1 MSAVQHI
8 QSSFAEG
15 VISPRLE
22 GQVEIPS
29 YKTSVKTLEN
39 FVVLPQ
45 GSIGRRPGT
54 YFALNA
60 ASDTADGSR
69 LVPFYYGQGQSY
81 ILEFYNN
88 AIRVFSNE
96 GRLLKHDDTNPTDVV
111 TTYTTAQIP
120 NLKFTQSADVLYIV
134 HPNHPP
140 RTLSRTI
147 DASSGSRYS
156 DDTLWTLA
164 DISFQDGP
172 YDEINDDENK
182 KLTVTR
188 MTTGE
193 TPVDDYDDV
202 VVGGVGVDT
211 VLNAFVNSSHGLQ
224 AGMKVFFT
232 GTVGNLENSGGTTLS
247 LGSTSAPYFVVNP
260 TATTFQVATASGG
273 TPVETQLTSGSV
285 FTGALSVTK
294 QIMQKN
300 LSKKVTVTASGTDY
314 APFVAGDVGRLIRI
328 NPLAGTEKDS
338 RGGIRWGYIKIT
350 DYVSTTVVKGYAQN
364 DIVLNAATIEH
375 RMSVFNST
383 DGYPETV
390 QIYQQRL
397 CFGGTT
403 KYPST
408 VWLSKSGDF
417 YNFAESELVGAS
429 TGNFDPTGALIL
441 GEQILDDNAMTFTID
456 SDTVDKVTWMAEG
469 KKLAIGTSGG
479 VFNLYGSEN
488 DLTVTPFNFTIL
500 KDSAYPST
508 TAEPVQIGE
517 ILCYVQQNKRKI
529 REFKFEGEAEEFAAL
544 DLTLRAENITY
555 PGIEQVVYQEQPNS
569 LIWGRLSNGK
579 LICLTYNAPLQIYAW
594 STHTIGGS
602 HTSNFTTTH
611 GSNLFNSTG
620 HGLSDTDPITFTTT
634 DTLPAG
640 ITSGQTYYV
649 RDATADTFKISS
661 TSGGDVLS
669 ITSDG
674 TGTHTWVS
682 YGNHAKVESMAV
694 IPHNNRTQ
702 LWMIVKRTIGGSTKR
717 HIEFLEKFYDEQETA
732 QINAH
737 FVDSGLKK
745 YNSSTYTAVSGL
757 DHLEGQSLLVY
768 GDGAVQPNQTVSSGA
783 VTLASSVNTATLG
796 LPYVSEVLTLPM
808 MSGPGGGTF
817 AIGKKR
823 MIRVTA
829 RLFES
834 IGMKF
839 AMENGTYEEV
849 IFREPDD
856 VMGVKVPLFTGD
868 KEMAPISRSFE
879 SQGVSLKCDQPFPLT
894 LLLLAM
900 EYEVNI

>member
-96 GRLLKHDDTNPTDVV
+96 GRLLKHDGTNPTDVV

-120 NLKFTQSADVLYIV
+120 DLKFTQSADVLYIV
-134 HPNHPP
+134 HSAHPP

-156 DDTLWTLA
+156 DDTLWNID
-164 DISFQDGP
+164 DIAFEDGP
-172 YDEINDDENK
+172 YDEINDDDT
-182 KLTVTR
+182 KLLAVTK
-188 MTTGE
+188 TL
-193 TPVDDYDDV
+193 DV
-202 VVGGVGVDT
+202 VKVGGVGVDT
-211 VLNAFVNSSHGLQ
+211 VLDAFVNSSHGLQ
-224 AGMKVFFT
+224 AGMKIVFQPKVT
-232 GTVGNLENSGGTTLS
+232 DPATSEADAVGNLKLS
-247 LGSTSAPYFVVNP
+247 DGSTAFDIGTDVEYFVVNP
-260 TATTFQVATASGG
+260 TATSFQVSQESGG
-273 TPVETQLTSGSV
+273 TPVAIQLASSADKW
-285 FTGALSVTK
+285 TGEGMDVYKKIMKKDLS
-294 QIMQKN
+294 N
-300 LSKKVTVTASGTDY
+300 KVTVTASGTSW
-314 APFVAGDVGRLIRI
+314 ASTGPFVSGDVGRLIRV
-328 NPLAGTEKDS
+328 NPLAGESKDS

-350 DYVSTTVVKGYAQN
+350 DVDDNKTVRGYAQN
-364 DIVLNAATIEH
+364 DIVLDAATIEH

-602 HTSNFTTTH
+602 HT
-611 GSNLFNSTG
+611 
-620 HGLSDTDPITFTTT
+620 
-634 DTLPAG
+634 
-640 ITSGQTYYV
+640 
-649 RDATADTFKISS
+649 DAT
-661 TSGGDVLS
+661 
-669 ITSDG
+669 
-674 TGTHTWVS
+674 

-745 YNSSTYTAVSGL
+745 YNASAYTDVSGL

>member
-22 GQVEIPS
+22 GQIELPS

-39 FVVLPQ
+39 FAVLPQ
-45 GSIGRRPGT
+45 GAIARRPGT

-60 ASDTADGSR
+60 SSDTADGSR

-88 AIRVFSNE
+88 KIRVFSNE
-96 GRLLKHDDTNPTDVV
+96 GRLLKHDGSAPSDVT

-120 NLKFTQSADVLYIV
+120 DLKFTQSADVLYIV
-134 HPNHPP
+134 HSEHPP

-156 DDTLWTLA
+156 DNTLWTIA
-164 DISFQDGP
+164 DIAFEDGP
-172 YDEINDDENK
+172 YDEINDDDTK
-182 KLTVTR
+182 LLTVTK
-188 MTTGE
+188 TLDA
-193 TPVDDYDDV
+193 VK
-202 VVGGVGVDT
+202 VGGVGVDT
-211 VLNAFVNSSHGLQ
+211 VLDAFVNSAHGLQ
-224 AGMKVFFT
+224 AGMKIYFDST
-232 GTVGNLENSGGTTLS
+232 SSGLSVGNLDIDASNTVLPTGTGTL
-247 LGSTSAPYFVVNP
+247 YFVVNP
-260 TATTFQVATASGG
+260 TATTFQISTESGG
-273 TPVETQLTSGSV
+273 TPVAIQLESGTSKW
-285 FTGALSVTK
+285 TGKMDVYKKIMKKDLS
-294 QIMQKN
+294 N
-300 LSKKVTVTASGTDY
+300 KVTVTASGTSW
-314 APFVAGDVGRLIRI
+314 ASTGPFVSGDVGRLIRV
-328 NPLAGTEKDS
+328 NPLAGESKDS

-350 DYVSTTVVKGYAQN
+350 DVDNNKVVRGYAQN
-364 DIVLNAATIEH
+364 DIVLDAATIEH
-375 RMSVFNST
+375 RMSVFSST

-508 TAEPVQIGE
+508 SAEPVQIGE

-529 REFKFEGEAEEFAAL
+529 REFKFEGESEEFSAL

-555 PGIEQVVYQEQPNS
+555 PGIEQIVYQEQPNS
-569 LIWGRLSNGK
+569 LIWGRLTNGK
-579 LICLTYNAPLQIYAW
+579 LVCLTYNSSLQIYAW
-594 STHTIGGS
+594 STHTIGGT
-602 HTSNFTTTH
+602 HT
-611 GSNLFNSTG
+611 
-620 HGLSDTDPITFTTT
+620 
-634 DTLPAG
+634 
-640 ITSGQTYYV
+640 
-649 RDATADTFKISS
+649 DAT
-661 TSGGDVLS
+661 
-669 ITSDG
+669 
-674 TGTHTWVS
+674 
-682 YGNHAKVESMAV
+682 YGNHAKVESFAV

-702 LWMIVKRTIGGSTKR
+702 LWMIVKRTIGGATKR
-717 HIEFLEKFYDEQETA
+717 HIEFMEKFYDSQETV
-732 QINAH
+732 QDNAH

-745 YNSSTYTAVSGL
+745 YHATPFTSVSGL
-757 DHLEGQSLLVY
+757 GHLEGQSLLVY
-768 GDGAVQPNQTVSSGA
+768 GDGAIQDNKTVASGA
-783 VTLASSVNTATLG
+783 VTLASSANTATLG
-796 LPYVSEVLTLPM
+796 LPYESEVLTLPM
-808 MSGPGGGTF
+808 MAGPGGGVF

-839 AMENGTYEEV
+839 AMENGTYEDV
-849 IFREPDD
+849 VFRAPDD
-856 VMGVKVPLFTGD
+856 EMGNAVPLYTGD

>member
-22 GQVEIPS
+22 GQIELPS

-96 GRLLKHDDTNPTDVV
+96 GRLLKHDGSNPTDVV

-120 NLKFTQSADVLYIV
+120 DLKFTQSADVLYIV
-134 HPNHPP
+134 HSEHPP

-156 DDTLWTLA
+156 DNTLWTLA
-164 DISFQDGP
+164 DIAFEDGP
-172 YDEINDDENK
+172 YDEINDDDT
-182 KLTVTR
+182 KLLAVTK
-188 MTTGE
+188 TSLDA
-193 TPVDDYDDV
+193 VK
-202 VVGGVGVDT
+202 VGGVGVDT
-211 VLNAFVNSSHGLQ
+211 VLDAFINSSHGLQ
-224 AGMKVFFT
+224 AGMKIYFNKKT
-232 GTVGNLENSGGTTLS
+232 GVSNESDAVGNLQLASDSSAFSYETTDGGTT
-247 LGSTSAPYFVVNP
+247 TFDQYFVVNP
-260 TATTFQVATASGG
+260 TATSFQISTESGG
-273 TPVETQLTSGSV
+273 TPIHFKLASGSV
-285 FTGALSVTK
+285 WTGEGLDVYK
-294 QIMQKN
+294 QIMKKDLTN
-300 LSKKVTVTASGTDY
+300 KVTVTASGTSW
-314 APFVAGDVGRLIRI
+314 ASTGPFVSGDVGRLIRV
-328 NPLAGTEKDS
+328 NPLAGESKDS

-350 DYVSTTVVKGYAQN
+350 DVDNNKTVRGYAQN
-364 DIVLNAATIEH
+364 DIVLDAATIEH

-417 YNFAESELVGAS
+417 YNFSESELVGAS

-529 REFKFEGEAEEFAAL
+529 REFKFEGEAEQFAAL

-555 PGIEQVVYQEQPNS
+555 PGIEQIVYQEQPNS
-569 LIWGRLSNGK
+569 LIWGRLANGK
-579 LICLTYNAPLQIYAW
+579 LVCLTYNAALQIYAW

-602 HTSNFTTTH
+602 HT
-611 GSNLFNSTG
+611 
-620 HGLSDTDPITFTTT
+620 
-634 DTLPAG
+634 
-640 ITSGQTYYV
+640 
-649 RDATADTFKISS
+649 DAT
-661 TSGGDVLS
+661 
-669 ITSDG
+669 
-674 TGTHTWVS
+674 

-702 LWMIVKRTIGGSTKR
+702 LWMIVKRKIGGSTKR
-717 HIEFLEKFYDEQETA
+717 HIEFLEKFYDQQETT
-732 QINAH
+732 QVNAH

-745 YNSSTYTAVSGL
+745 YNSSAYTAVSGL
-757 DHLEGQSLLVY
+757 DHLEGQELQVY
-768 GDGAVQPNQTVSSGA
+768 GDGAIQPNQTVSGGD

-796 LPYVSEVLTLPM
+796 LPYTSEVLTLPM
-808 MSGPGGGTF
+808 MTGPGGGAF

-839 AMENGTYEEV
+839 AMENGVYEEV
-849 IFREPDD
+849 IFRAPDD
-856 VMGVKVPLFTGD
+856 EMGVKVPLFTGD

>member
-22 GQVEIPS
+22 GQIELPS

-88 AIRVFSNE
+88 RIRVFSNE
-96 GRLLKHDDTNPTDVV
+96 GRLLKHDGSDPSDVV

-120 NLKFTQSADVLYIV
+120 ELKFTQSADVLYIV
-134 HPNHPP
+134 HSEHPP

-147 DASSGSRYS
+147 DASSASRYS
-156 DDTLWTLA
+156 DNTLWTIA
-164 DISFQDGP
+164 DIAFEDGP
-172 YDEINDDENK
+172 YDEINDDDT
-182 KLTVTR
+182 KLLAVTK
-188 MTTGE
+188 TL
-193 TPVDDYDDV
+193 DV
-202 VVGGVGVDT
+202 VKVGGVGVDT
-211 VLNAFVNSSHGLQ
+211 VLDAFVNSSHGLQ
-224 AGMKVFFT
+224 AGMKIVFQPVVTDPVTSEADAIGNLKLSDGSTAFDIGT
-232 GTVGNLENSGGTTLS
+232 GTE
-247 LGSTSAPYFVVNP
+247 YFVVNP
-260 TATTFQVATASGG
+260 TATSFQVSQESGG
-273 TPVETQLTSGSV
+273 TPVAIKLQSGDTW
-285 FTGALSVTK
+285 TGAGMDVYKKIMKKDLS
-294 QIMQKN
+294 N
-300 LSKKVTVTASGTDY
+300 KVTVTASGTSW
-314 APFVAGDVGRLIRI
+314 ASTGPFVNGDEGRLIRV
-328 NPLAGTEKDS
+328 NPLAGESKDT

-350 DYVSTTVVKGYAQN
+350 DVDNNKTVRGYAQN
-364 DIVLNAATIEH
+364 DIVLDAATIEH

-417 YNFAESELVGAS
+417 YNFSESELVGAS

-529 REFKFEGEAEEFAAL
+529 REFKFESDAEEFAAL

-555 PGIEQVVYQEQPNS
+555 PGLEQIVYQEQPNS
-569 LIWGRLSNGK
+569 LIWGRLANGK
-579 LICLTYNAPLQIYAW
+579 LVCLTYNAALQIYAW

-602 HTSNFTTTH
+602 HT
-611 GSNLFNSTG
+611 
-620 HGLSDTDPITFTTT
+620 
-634 DTLPAG
+634 
-640 ITSGQTYYV
+640 
-649 RDATADTFKISS
+649 DAT
-661 TSGGDVLS
+661 
-669 ITSDG
+669 
-674 TGTHTWVS
+674 

-717 HIEFLEKFYDEQETA
+717 HIEFLEKFYDKQETT
-732 QINAH
+732 QVNAH

-745 YNSSTYTAVSGL
+745 YNSSVYTAVSGL
-757 DHLEGQSLLVY
+757 THLEGQELQVY
-768 GDGAVQPNQTVSSGA
+768 GDGAIQPNQTVSSGA

-796 LPYVSEVLTLPM
+796 LPYDSEVLTLPM
-808 MSGPGGGTF
+808 MTGPGGGAF

-839 AMENGTYEEV
+839 AMEDGVYEEV
-849 IFREPDD
+849 IFRAPDD
-856 VMGVKVPLFTGD
+856 EMGVKVPLFTGD

>member
-22 GQVEIPS
+22 GQIELPS

-96 GRLLKHDDTNPTDVV
+96 GRLLKHDGSNPTDVV

-120 NLKFTQSADVLYIV
+120 DLKFTQSADVLYIV
-134 HPNHPP
+134 HSEHPP

-156 DDTLWTLA
+156 DNTLWTLA
-164 DISFQDGP
+164 DIAFEDGP
-172 YDEINDDENK
+172 YDEINDDDT
-182 KLTVTR
+182 KLLAVTK
-188 MTTGE
+188 TLDE
-193 TPVDDYDDV
+193 VK
-202 VVGGVGVDT
+202 VGGVGIDT
-211 VLNAFVNSSHGLQ
+211 VLDAFVNSSHGLQ
-224 AGMKVFFT
+224 SGMKVIFKPT
-232 GTVGNLENSGGTTLS
+232 DGNSANEGTAVGNLEFGDANAFDIY
-247 LGSTSAPYFVVNP
+247 SASDSEWITYFVVNP
-260 TATTFQVATASGG
+260 TATTFQISTESGG
-273 TPVETQLTSGSV
+273 TPVQIRLDASDTKW
-285 FTGALSVTK
+285 TGTMDVYK
-294 QIMQKN
+294 QIMKKD
-300 LSKKVTVTASGTDY
+300 LSNKVTVTASGTSW
-314 APFVAGDVGRLIRI
+314 ASTGPFVSGDEGRLIRV
-328 NPLAGTEKDS
+328 NPLAGTSKDS

-350 DYVSTTVVKGYAQN
+350 DVDNNKTVRGYAQN
-364 DIVLNAATIEH
+364 DIVLDAATIEH

-429 TGNFDPTGALIL
+429 TGNYDPTGALIL

-479 VFNLYGSEN
+479 VFNLYGSEQ

-517 ILCYVQQNKRKI
+517 ILCYIQQNKRKI
-529 REFKFEGEAEEFAAL
+529 REFKFEGEAEQFAAL

-555 PGIEQVVYQEQPNS
+555 PGIEQIVYQEQPNS
-569 LIWGRLSNGK
+569 LIWGRLTNGK

-602 HTSNFTTTH
+602 HT
-611 GSNLFNSTG
+611 
-620 HGLSDTDPITFTTT
+620 
-634 DTLPAG
+634 
-640 ITSGQTYYV
+640 
-649 RDATADTFKISS
+649 DAT
-661 TSGGDVLS
+661 
-669 ITSDG
+669 
-674 TGTHTWVS
+674 H
-682 YGNHAKVESMAV
+682 GNHAKVESMAV

-702 LWMIVKRTIGGSTKR
+702 LWMIVKRKIGTNTKR
-717 HIEFLEKFYDEQETA
+717 HVEFLEKFYDEQETT
-732 QINAH
+732 QVNAH

-745 YNSSTYTAVSGL
+745 YNSSAYTAVSGL
-757 DHLEGQSLLVY
+757 DHLEGQELQVY
-768 GDGAVQPNQTVSSGA
+768 GDGAIQPNQTVSGGD
-783 VTLASSVNTATLG
+783 VTLSSSVNTATLG
-796 LPYVSEVLTLPM
+796 IPYTSEVLTLPM
-808 MSGPGGGTF
+808 MTGPGGGAF

-829 RLFES
+829 RLFQS

-839 AMENGTYEEV
+839 AMEDGVYEEV
-849 IFREPDD
+849 IFRAPDD
-856 VMGVKVPLFTGD
+856 EMGVKVPLFTGD

>member
-22 GQVEIPS
+22 GQIELPS

-69 LVPFYYGQGQSY
+69 LVSFYYGQGQSY

-88 AIRVFSNE
+88 RIRVFSNE
-96 GRLLKHDDTNPTDVV
+96 GRLLKHDGSAPSDVV

-120 NLKFTQSADVLYIV
+120 ELKFTQSADVLYIV
-134 HPNHPP
+134 HSEHPP

-147 DASSGSRYS
+147 DGSSGIRYS
-156 DDTLWTLA
+156 DNTLWTIA
-164 DISFQDGP
+164 DIAFEDGP
-172 YDEINDDENK
+172 YDEINDDEEK
-182 KLTVTR
+182 KLAVTKG
-188 MTTGE
+188 T
-193 TPVDDYDDV
+193 YDDIA
-202 VVGGVGVDT
+202 VGGVGVDT
-211 VLNAFVNSSHGLQ
+211 VLDAFVNSSHGLQ
-224 AGMKVFFT
+224 AGIKVFFT
-232 GTVGNLENSGGTTLS
+232 GTVGNLNNVGGTALD
-247 LGSTSAPYFVVNP
+247 LKSTSDPYFVVNP
-260 TATTFQVATASGG
+260 TATTFQIATTSGG
-273 TPVETQLTSGSV
+273 TPVAIQLASSATKW
-285 FTGALSVTK
+285 TGTLTVKK
-294 QIMQKN
+294 QIMQKD
-300 LSKKVTVTASGTDY
+300 LSNKVTVTATGSGYT
-314 APFVAGDVGRLIRI
+314 PFVNGDEGRLIRI
-328 NPLAGTEKDS
+328 NPLAGTEKDT

-350 DYVSTTVVKGYAQN
+350 DVDSSTVVRGYAQN

-417 YNFAESELVGAS
+417 YNFSESELVGAS

-529 REFKFEGEAEEFAAL
+529 REFKFESDAEEFAAL

-555 PGIEQVVYQEQPNS
+555 PGLEQIVYQEQPNS
-569 LIWGRLSNGK
+569 LIWGRLANGK
-579 LICLTYNAPLQIYAW
+579 LVCLTYNAALQIYAW

-602 HTSNFTTTH
+602 HT
-611 GSNLFNSTG
+611 
-620 HGLSDTDPITFTTT
+620 
-634 DTLPAG
+634 
-640 ITSGQTYYV
+640 
-649 RDATADTFKISS
+649 DAT
-661 TSGGDVLS
+661 
-669 ITSDG
+669 
-674 TGTHTWVS
+674 

-717 HIEFLEKFYDEQETA
+717 HIEFLEKFYDEQETT
-732 QINAH
+732 QVNAH

-745 YNSSTYTAVSGL
+745 YNSSAYTAVSGL
-757 DHLEGQSLLVY
+757 THLEGQALLVY
-768 GDGAVQPNQTVSSGA
+768 GDGAIQPNQTVSSGA
-783 VTLASSVNTATLG
+783 VTLSSSVNTATLG
-796 LPYVSEVLTLPM
+796 LSYESEVLTLPM
-808 MSGPGGGTF
+808 MTGPGGGAF

-839 AMENGTYEEV
+839 AMEDGTYEEV
-849 IFREPDD
+849 IFRAPDD
-856 VMGVKVPLFTGD
+856 EMGVKVPLFTGD